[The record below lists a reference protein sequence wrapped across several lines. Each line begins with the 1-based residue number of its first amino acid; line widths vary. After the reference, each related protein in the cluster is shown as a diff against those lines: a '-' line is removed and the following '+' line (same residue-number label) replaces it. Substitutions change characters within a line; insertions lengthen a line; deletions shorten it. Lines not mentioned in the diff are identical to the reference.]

1 MKLMNLISFVD
12 THAAG
17 CPIRILTGGLPTLRG
32 NTMLEKM
39 LDMQNRYDHLRSA
52 TMCEPRGHRQMV
64 GAVLTEPI
72 SPNADVGVFYIDPK
86 GYAPMCGAGSI
97 ALSRA
102 LIEMGLVPMEEPV
115 TRIRMDTPSGIVD
128 GFAQVE
134 NGAIGR
140 AWFQNIDS
148 FVYSRDL
155 IMNWQGKEISFDI
168 LYGGNFFVSVP
179 IAPFGLELIPEHADR
194 IAGLGMDLLAQINRQ
209 VRVSHPKYPGIT
221 FLNDIQFTQPP
232 YQEDGRDIYRNTV
245 VFGAGQVDRSPC
257 GTGTCARMASLYTQ
271 GLLQPGEEFIHESIL
286 GSRFTGK
293 IVQVREESPYPA
305 VTCQLGG
312 ETYIVSMG
320 QFLLD
325 KDDPLR
331 YGFLV

>member
-1 MKLMNLISFVD
+1 MKLMNLISYVD

-17 CPIRILTGGLPTLRG
+17 CPIRLLTGGLPTLRG
-32 NTMLEKM
+32 STMLEKM

-52 TMCEPRGHRQMV
+52 VMCEPRGHRQMV
-64 GAVLTEPI
+64 GAVLTEPV
-72 SPNADVGVFYIDPK
+72 SPDADIGVFYIDPK

-97 ALSRA
+97 ALSCA

-134 NGAIGR
+134 AGTVGR

-148 FVYSRDL
+148 FVYSRNL
-155 IMNWQGKEISFDI
+155 RLNWEGKEIPFDI
-168 LYGGNFFVSVP
+168 LYGGNFFVSIP

-194 IAGLGMDLLAQINRQ
+194 IAGLGMDLLARINRQ

-232 YQEDGRDIYRNTV
+232 YQENGQNIYRNTV

-271 GLLQPGEEFIHESIL
+271 GLLQSGEEFIHESIL

-293 IVQVREESPYPA
+293 IVQVSAEKPYPS
-305 VTCQLGG
+305 VTCQLEG

-325 KDDPLR
+325 KDDSLQ